1 MEMAGGML
9 KKYNF
14 TGHVLVPRL
23 GAIKAHFLL
32 TKFERKTSKKCFL

>member
-14 TGHVLVPRL
+14 TGHVLVPGL
-23 GAIKAHFLL
+23 GARRGHFLSA
-32 TKFERKTSKKCFL
+32 KFERKTSKKCFL